1 MMENRVSA
9 EGTNRN
15 NETRVI
21 GLEMR
26 LRKNPNEVFEEMEVF
41 PCRYT
46 VPLDSMAYGYH
57 PEIQITIHTARG
69 DVTLQ
74 GYLP

>member
-1 MMENRVSA
+1 MNQYENRA
-9 EGTNRN
+9 AQEGTNRN

-26 LRKNPNEVFEEMEVF
+26 LRRTPYEGFEEMEVF

-46 VPLDSMAYGYH
+46 LPINYEFR
-57 PEIQITIHTARG
+57 PEIQITVHTARG
-69 DVTLQ
+69 DITLQ
-74 GYLP
+74 GTLP

>member
-1 MMENRVSA
+1 MNQYGNHVAR

-26 LRKNPNEVFEEMEVF
+26 LRRTPYDNFEEMEIF
-41 PCRYT
+41 PCQYT
-46 VPLDSMAYGYH
+46 MEISYEFR
-57 PEIQITIHTARG
+57 PEIQITVHTARG
-69 DVTLQ
+69 DMTLQ
-74 GYLP
+74 GTLP